1 MKSFLI
7 FFQLI
12 FFSIYSYAFI
22 SDPVPDSTSV
32 SNDESEI
39 IFIRNTGTDFWLVPY
54 KTFINDELVC
64 KINHRKYFRHK
75 VAPGTYNFAVQFS
88 GKKRKGKTSR
98 RNIEVL
104 PRKKHFILIIY
115 MQGIWTSEIDAIE
128 INEETAMTY
137 LKGMKKD
144 KD

>member
-1 MKSFLI
+1 MKSVLLL
-7 FFQLI
+7 FQLL
-12 FFSIYSYAFI
+12 FFSISSYAFI

-39 IFIRNTGTDFWLVPY
+39 IFIRNTGIDFWLIPY

-75 VAPGTYNFAVQFS
+75 VEPGMYNFAVQFT
-88 GKKRKGKTSR
+88 GKKRKNKTTV
-98 RNIEVL
+98 RNLEVL
-104 PRKKHFILIIY
+104 PGKTHFILITQKQEFFTY
-115 MQGIWTSEIDAIE
+115 EINAVE
-128 INEETAMTY
+128 INEETALTF

-144 KD
+144 KG